1 MASEATGAFLSTAG
15 EGLQK
20 LGQTYMGIKRLE
32 FEDRAERYKQDR
44 LESFDLMKLQI
55 GDQMAQQRIRLTGE
69 QARETAQF
77 DIKERARVRVGT
89 ATKVRVK
96 EMDKHGINVV
106 AEYDITIQD
115 RTDVDTGE
123 RTWWKFDPTG
133 EPPVWTQINDAERK
147 KITDDSIG
155 DGDPGKGGA
164 DTGDDVGKTLAQRIE
179 AYAAD
184 YNTTIADAWQAFYVA
199 KTENQQFPSITLD
212 MLNELKAQYEEDGS
226 WEQKVSLGPLPQP
239 EMEEDTGGVEEG
251 WLSIATGAIFF
262 GGKKA
267 LSFIKWAKPW
277 GFWKRNAVGA
287 IVAGAFNL
295 GGREWLDRNGI
306 SEEDLPA
313 YWDDEMDNYW
323 ESMMDDMNASDTA
336 QHLQMMLSMPG
347 LELGQREAIMR
358 AVNRRG
364 LLEEGETIDQWVGRV
379 SVPEV
384 PEPMPLETE
393 SVETATI
400 EKAGKAPVTEGGTN
414 CQGFA
419 MSTDGR
425 KAQKEW
431 MGANG
436 GTRKQAYDAIIAQ
449 CEEFNR

>member
-1 MASEATGAFLSTAG
+1 MAEESRGAFLSTLG
-15 EGLQK
+15 TGLGD
-20 LGQTYMGIKRLE
+20 LSTTYMGMKQMEYENIAELAKR
-32 FEDRAERYKQDR
+32 DR
-44 LESFDLMKLQI
+44 LESFEIMKLQI
-55 GDQMAQQRIRLTGE
+55 GDQMSRQRIRLTGE
-69 QARETAQF
+69 QARETSLAG
-77 DIKERARVRVGT
+77 IRETARLRVGT

-96 EMDKHGINVV
+96 KMDKHGINVQ

-123 RTWWKFDPTG
+123 RTWWKFDPTA
-133 EPPVWTQINDAERK
+133 EPAVWTPISDAEHK
-147 KITDDSIG
+147 DLTAKAIG
-155 DGDPGKGGA
+155 DPPPEGTP
-164 DTGDDVGKTLAQRIE
+164 TGLGKTLAQRIE
-179 AYAAD
+179 DYASD
-184 YNTTIADAWQAFYVA
+184 YNMTIADAWQAFYVA
-199 KTENQQFPSITLD
+199 KTEND
-212 MLNELKAQYEEDGS
+212 MLGNISLDQFNELKAQYEEDGT
-226 WEQKVSLGPLPQP
+226 WGQKVSLGPLPQP

-336 QHLQMMLSMPG
+336 LHVQMMLSMPG

-379 SVPEV
+379 SAPEV
-384 PEPMPLETE
+384 PEPLP
-393 SVETATI
+393 
-400 EKAGKAPVTEGGTN
+400 
-414 CQGFA
+414 
-419 MSTDGR
+419 
-425 KAQKEW
+425 
-431 MGANG
+431 
-436 GTRKQAYDAIIAQ
+436 
-449 CEEFNR
+449 